1 MQPAGVPYDQEVEPA
16 AGKSMTQGAG
26 FYLRFEIEL
35 SCSRALPLK
44 HMERRLRQR
53 ACVTGPLHEAATC
66 TLAFLSIILVML
78 YKVSSPLETR
88 KLQNLPNA

>member
-1 MQPAGVPYDQEVEPA
+1 MAGSDGLKAEVKVSP
-16 AGKSMTQGAG
+16 K
-26 FYLRFEIEL
+26 EL
-35 SCSRALPLK
+35 HNGPRALPLK

-53 ACVTGPLHEAATC
+53 ACVTNQEAAGGLYTIQSAAGPLHEAATC
-66 TLAFLSIILVML
+66 TLALLSIILVML

>member
-53 ACVTGPLHEAATC
+53 ACVTNQEAA
-66 TLAFLSIILVML
+66 AGL
-78 YKVSSPLETR
+78 YTI
-88 KLQNLPNA
+88 

>member
-26 FYLRFEIEL
+26 FYLRFELEL
-35 SCSRALPLK
+35 SCSSLAGSDGLKAEVKVSPKELHNGPRALPLK

-53 ACVTGPLHEAATC
+53 ACVTNQEAA
-66 TLAFLSIILVML
+66 AGL
-78 YKVSSPLETR
+78 YTI
-88 KLQNLPNA
+88 